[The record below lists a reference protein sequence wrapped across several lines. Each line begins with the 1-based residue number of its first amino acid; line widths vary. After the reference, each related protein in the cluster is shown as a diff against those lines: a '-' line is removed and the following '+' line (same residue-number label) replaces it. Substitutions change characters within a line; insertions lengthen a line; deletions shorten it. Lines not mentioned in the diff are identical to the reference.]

1 MKKFKSIIFIVAVF
15 CLCLCCVEGLT
26 GCAEKEVAE
35 IINTEAV
42 ITHKATEEQY
52 DELASWFWEKPVY
65 STHYYFYVEYEG
77 NVEEVEVER
86 SEYYAYEVGDVY
98 VLEVQE

>member
-1 MKKFKSIIFIVAVF
+1 MKKFKTIIFIVAFF
-15 CLCLCCVEGLT
+15 CLCFGCVVGLT
-26 GCAEKEVAE
+26 GCAENEVAE

-42 ITHKATEEQY
+42 ITHKATEEKY
-52 DELASWFWEKPVY
+52 DELASWFWGKPVY
-65 STHYYFYVEYEG
+65 TTHYYFYVEYSG
-77 NVEEVEVER
+77 SVEEVEVER